1 MTCHVL
7 RILTEGAGCKD
18 SDVIWGLLKLS
29 DQAKPST
36 GQHSTIYALFVS
48 IFYIKKKIHVY
59 KMSISIIWLEF
70 NVCVCTHLYM
80 TFVDFV
86 KNV

>member
-7 RILTEGAGCKD
+7 LILTEGAGCKD

-36 GQHSTIYALFVS
+36 GQHSTIYMLFLFQS
-48 IFYIKKKIHVY
+48 FILKKNPKSTYIRCLFQ
-59 KMSISIIWLEF
+59 SF
-70 NVCVCTHLYM
+70 G
-80 TFVDFV
+80 
-86 KNV
+86 